1 MHNQT
6 TLTQLRAMK
15 LFGLATAFQTSM
27 ESRTSER
34 VTPDEWLA
42 SLVAAE
48 WEYRQSQPLR
58 RSLLQA
64 RFRYTASLADVDHQS
79 NRNLESNHWQRLSD
93 CHFIARKENLIIT
106 GATGVG
112 KSFLASALGHQ
123 ACVQG
128 YKVLYQSTAKLLS
141 RLKMAQA
148 DNSYNRE
155 LARIEKQDLLIL
167 DDFGLT
173 PIDKA
178 SRYIL
183 LELMEDR
190 HGKRATLVATQL
202 PVSSWYELI
211 GEQTVADAIMD
222 RLVHAAHRIE
232 LNGESLRKKQKVVSV
247 E

>member
-1 MHNQT
+1 
-6 TLTQLRAMK
+6 
-15 LFGLATAFQTSM
+15 M

-34 VTPDEWLA
+34 FPPDEWLA
-42 SLVAAE
+42 TLIEAE
-48 WEYRQSQPLR
+48 WQHRQSQRLR
-58 RSLLQA
+58 RSLRQA
-64 RFRYTASLADVDHQS
+64 RFRYTSCLTDVDHQS
-79 NRNLESNHWQRLSD
+79 PRNLDSNQWQRLSD
-93 CHFIARKENLIIT
+93 GSFIDRKENLIIT

-112 KSFLASALGHQ
+112 KRFLASALGHQ
-123 ACVQG
+123 ACVPG

-155 LARIEKQDLLIL
+155 VARIEKQDLLIL

-183 LELMEDR
+183 PELMEDR
-190 HGKRATLVATQL
+190 HGKRSTLIATQL

-211 GEQTVADAIMD
+211 GAQTVADAILD
-222 RLVHAAHRIE
+222 RLVHTAHGIE
-232 LNGESLRKKQKVVSV
+232 LKGEPLRKKQKIATI